1 MNGWDL
7 ASQLRHFVR
16 HWGKARVR
24 HGVHSPFVFALQDGA
39 LKDAAMRPMPHLEAI
54 RKSLF
59 TDQQLWQR
67 TDLGAGS
74 RIQRVK
80 NLRIGTFAK
89 NSLQSEH
96 ACRVLR
102 GLAIGIGA
110 QRILEL
116 GTALGVTTA
125 YLASDRPQC
134 QIDTIE
140 GDPFLAEYAQKIW
153 QQLKLSN
160 IQGYCASFQDQLENW
175 GNEQRWDLI
184 FIDGDHSYEST
195 MHHWHQLKKQLR
207 QGGCLV
213 FDDIYWSRDMTRA
226 WHEISKQSEAY
237 LCLDYFKWGVVFL
250 DPRPQKEYYFLKWPT
265 SRPRTKY
272 V

>member
-1 MNGWDL
+1 MNARDL
-7 ASQLRHFVR
+7 AAQVKHFVR
-16 HWGKARVR
+16 HWRKARVR

-39 LKDAAMRPMPHLEAI
+39 LKESAMRPMPQLEAI
-54 RKSLF
+54 RENILA
-59 TDQQLWQR
+59 DQQLWQR

-74 RIQRVK
+74 RLHHSK
-80 NLRIGTFAK
+80 NLRVGTFAK

-102 GLAIGIGA
+102 GLADGIGA

-125 YLASDRPQC
+125 YLAADRPQRA
-134 QIDTIE
+134 IDTVE
-140 GDPFLAEYAQKIW
+140 GDPFLADYAQRIW
-153 QQLKLSN
+153 QQLQLSN
-160 IQGYCASFQDQLENW
+160 IQCHCNSFQDQLETW
-175 GNEQRWDLI
+175 GSDRRWDLI
-184 FIDGDHSYEST
+184 FVDGDHSYAST
-195 MHHWHQLKKQLR
+195 MRFWHQLKSQLHG
-207 QGGCLV
+207 GGCLV
-213 FDDIYWSRDMTRA
+213 FDDIYWSRDMTLA
-226 WHEISKQSEAY
+226 WQEIAQQPEAY

-265 SRPRTKY
+265 PRPRTKY